1 MTTNSTTNSSNL
13 SMKLLIDTK
22 NKKVLFAEAS
32 KEVVDFLFT
41 LLQLPLATV
50 IKLLTK
56 EAVVGCL
63 GNLYSSVENL
73 NHVYWQPN
81 LSKDVILNPTILTS
95 SPAISGLLPSA
106 AINHSQITPSSFGC
120 GCRSSTVTSAYNSSF
135 FCDLK
140 TKNCLRKAVPLNTSL
155 SAYNSRCDSCS
166 SGRMTREV
174 NSTATAASNDSNN
187 NGFVKE
193 VITYMIMDN
202 LLIQPMSTISGI
214 TILNQFNVKD
224 VAVLKETV
232 VQLGMEE
239 GLKLLKASIES
250 EMVLTTVFLA

>member
-1 MTTNSTTNSSNL
+1 MTTDSNTNTSNL
-13 SMKLLIDTK
+13 SLKLLIDTK

-56 EAVVGCL
+56 EAAVGSL

-81 LSKDVILNPTILTS
+81 LSKDVILNPNILTS

-106 AINHSQITPSSFGC
+106 VINHSQSQITPKLYTCSFSSSPFLYC
-120 GCRSSTVTSAYNSSF
+120 GSSSVTSAYNS
-135 FCDLK
+135 
-140 TKNCLRKAVPLNTSL
+140 
-155 SAYNSRCDSCS
+155 RCATCR
-166 SGRMTREV
+166 GRMTREV
-174 NSTATAASNDSNN
+174 NFTATAASNNDSNN

-214 TILNQFNVKD
+214 TMLNQLNVKD
-224 VAVLKETV
+224 VGVLKETV
-232 VQLGMEE
+232 VQLGMKE

-250 EMVLTTVFLA
+250 PMVLTTVFLA

>member
-1 MTTNSTTNSSNL
+1 MTTNSTTNTSNMSL
-13 SMKLLIDTK
+13 KLLIDSK

-32 KEVVDFLFT
+32 KDVVDFLFT

-95 SPAISGLLPSA
+95 SPAISGLLPSSA
-106 AINHSQITPSSFGC
+106 AISDSKITPKLYTCSNSFGHGC
-120 GCRSSTVTSAYNSSF
+120 GSSSVTSAYNSS
-135 FCDLK
+135 CAACR
-140 TKNCLRKAVPLNTSL
+140 T
-155 SAYNSRCDSCS
+155 
-166 SGRMTREV
+166 GRMSTQV
-174 NSTATAASNDSNN
+174 NYIKGEAPATAASNDSN

-193 VITYMIMDN
+193 VITYMIMDD
-202 LLIQPMSTISGI
+202 LLIQPMSTISGL
-214 TILNQFNVKD
+214 TMLNQFNVKD
-224 VAVLKETV
+224 VGVLKETV

-250 EMVLTTVFLA
+250 QMALTTVFLA

>member
-1 MTTNSTTNSSNL
+1 MTTNSTTNTSNL
-13 SMKLLIDTK
+13 SLKLLIDSK

-81 LSKDVILNPTILTS
+81 LSKDLILNPTILINA
-95 SPAISGLLPSA
+95 PAISGLLPSSA
-106 AINHSQITPSSFGC
+106 AISHSQITPKLYRCSNNSFGWGSNYHHC
-120 GCRSSTVTSAYNSSF
+120 SSSSVTSAYNSI
-135 FCDLK
+135 
-140 TKNCLRKAVPLNTSL
+140 
-155 SAYNSRCDSCS
+155 CDSCG

-174 NSTATAASNDSNN
+174 NSTATAASNDSN

-214 TILNQFNVKD
+214 TMLNQFNVKD
-224 VAVLKETV
+224 VGVLKETV
-232 VQLGMEE
+232 VQLGMKE

-250 EMVLTTVFLA
+250 QMVLTTVFLA

>member
-1 MTTNSTTNSSNL
+1 MTTSTSNL

-32 KEVVDFLFT
+32 KDVVDFLFT

-106 AINHSQITPSSFGC
+106 AINHSQITPKLYRCPKRSGNNYYCS
-120 GCRSSTVTSAYNSSF
+120 SSTVTDVYNSK
-135 FCDLK
+135 CAA
-140 TKNCLRKAVPLNTSL
+140 C
-155 SAYNSRCDSCS
+155 
-166 SGRMTREV
+166 GRGMTREV
-174 NSTATAASNDSNN
+174 NYSTATAEPNKSN

-214 TILNQFNVKD
+214 TMLNQFNVKN
-224 VAVLKETV
+224 VGVLKETV
-232 VQLGMEE
+232 VKLGMEE

-250 EMVLTTVFLA
+250 QMVLTTVFLA

>member
-1 MTTNSTTNSSNL
+1 MTTSTSNL
-13 SMKLLIDTK
+13 SLKLLIDTK
-22 NKKVLFAEAS
+22 NKKVVFAEAS
-32 KEVVDFLFT
+32 KDVVDFLFT

-56 EAVVGCL
+56 EAAVGCL

-81 LSKDVILNPTILTS
+81 LSKDLILNPTILTS
-95 SPAISGLLPSA
+95 SPAISGLLHSA
-106 AINHSQITPSSFGC
+106 AINHSQSQITPKLYTCSFSSSPFLYC
-120 GCRSSTVTSAYNSSF
+120 GSSTVTSAYNSS
-135 FCDLK
+135 CA
-140 TKNCLRKAVPLNTSL
+140 TCR
-155 SAYNSRCDSCS
+155 
-166 SGRMTREV
+166 GRMTREV
-174 NSTATAASNDSNN
+174 NFTATAASNNDSNN

-214 TILNQFNVKD
+214 TMLNQLNVKD
-224 VAVLKETV
+224 VGVLKETV
-232 VQLGMEE
+232 VQLGMKE

-250 EMVLTTVFLA
+250 EMALTTVFLS

>member
-95 SPAISGLLPSA
+95 SPAISGLLPSSA
-106 AINHSQITPSSFGC
+106 AISHSQITPKLYRCSNNSFGWGSNYC
-120 GCRSSTVTSAYNSSF
+120 CSSSSVTSAYNSI
-135 FCDLK
+135 
-140 TKNCLRKAVPLNTSL
+140 
-155 SAYNSRCDSCS
+155 CDSCG
-166 SGRMTREV
+166 SGCMTREV

-214 TILNQFNVKD
+214 TMLNQFNVKD

-250 EMVLTTVFLA
+250 QMVLTTVFLA

>member
-1 MTTNSTTNSSNL
+1 MTTNPTTNTSNL

-32 KEVVDFLFT
+32 KDMVDFLFT

-56 EAVVGCL
+56 QAAVGSL

-81 LSKDVILNPTILTS
+81 LSKDLILNPTILINA
-95 SPAISGLLPSA
+95 PAISGLLPSSA
-106 AINHSQITPSSFGC
+106 AINHSEITPTLYRC
-120 GCRSSTVTSAYNSSF
+120 ARSSGYNCSSITVTSAYNS
-135 FCDLK
+135 
-140 TKNCLRKAVPLNTSL
+140 
-155 SAYNSRCDSCS
+155 RCATC
-166 SGRMTREV
+166 GWPMTREV
-174 NSTATAASNDSNN
+174 NSTATAASNDSN

-214 TILNQFNVKD
+214 TMLNQFNVKD
-224 VAVLKETV
+224 VGVLKETV

>member
-1 MTTNSTTNSSNL
+1 MTTSTSNL

-32 KEVVDFLFT
+32 KDVVDFLFT

-81 LSKDVILNPTILTS
+81 LSKDLILNPTILTS
-95 SPAISGLLPSA
+95 SPAISGLLPSSA
-106 AINHSQITPSSFGC
+106 AINHSQITPKLYKCPNSFDYC
-120 GCRSSTVTSAYNSSF
+120 GSSTVTSAYNS
-135 FCDLK
+135 
-140 TKNCLRKAVPLNTSL
+140 
-155 SAYNSRCDSCS
+155 RCVSCGN
-166 SGRMTREV
+166 GRMTREV
-174 NSTATAASNDSNN
+174 NFTATAASNNDSNN

-214 TILNQFNVKD
+214 TMLNKLNVKD
-224 VAVLKETV
+224 VGVLKETV
-232 VQLGMEE
+232 VQLGMKE

-250 EMVLTTVFLA
+250 EMALTTVFLA

>member
-13 SMKLLIDTK
+13 SLKLLIDSK
-22 NKKVLFAEAS
+22 NKKVVFAEAS
-32 KEVVDFLFT
+32 KDVVDFLFT

-106 AINHSQITPSSFGC
+106 AINHSQIIPKLYRCSSPFTYC
-120 GCRSSTVTSAYNSSF
+120 SSSTVTDVYNSK
-135 FCDLK
+135 CAAC
-140 TKNCLRKAVPLNTSL
+140 NRAH
-155 SAYNSRCDSCS
+155 
-166 SGRMTREV
+166 V
-174 NSTATAASNDSNN
+174 NH
-187 NGFVKE
+187 
-193 VITYMIMDN
+193 IRQ
-202 LLIQPMSTISGI
+202 LGI
-214 TILNQFNVKD
+214 TMLNQFNVKD
-224 VAVLKETV
+224 VGVLKETV
-232 VQLGMEE
+232 VQLGMKE